1 MKNFRLNTERLFI
14 SEFTLDDAPFILEIV
29 NTPGWL
35 EFIGDKKIHTLSDAE
50 NYLSTGPIK
59 SYSEH
64 GFGLFNVSDKNSDI
78 SVGICGLIKR
88 DFLGFPDL
96 GFALLPNYEGVGFAF
111 EASKHVLDF
120 AENELSIPSI
130 YAITTPT
137 NIKSQNL
144 LIKLGFLR
152 KENIKNDGE
161 SLSLFELNF

>member
-96 GFALLPNYEGVGFAF
+96 
-111 EASKHVLDF
+111 
-120 AENELSIPSI
+120 PSLQECI
-130 YAITTPT
+130 RMSCHQNHNCTTQR
-137 NIKSQNL
+137 I
-144 LIKLGFLR
+144 R
-152 KENIKNDGE
+152 
-161 SLSLFELNF
+161 